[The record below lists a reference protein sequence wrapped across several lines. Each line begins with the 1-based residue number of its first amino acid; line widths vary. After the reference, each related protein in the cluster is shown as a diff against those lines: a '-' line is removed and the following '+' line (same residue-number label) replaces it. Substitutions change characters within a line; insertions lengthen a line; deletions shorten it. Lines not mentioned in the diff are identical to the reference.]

1 MQIST
6 PRHRA
11 LPALTRVP
19 SNTGPDH
26 ALLDKLAPVRRI
38 SLLAAAALA
47 TLILAAWFI
56 PALGRLLPPGWDVMR
71 CETALFLVLSTI
83 SLELSESRHSSRYN
97 RIGQLLAVLVALFGA
112 AILLEFALHIS
123 LGIDTLLP
131 CDQGTGDPFPG
142 RPAAQTAGGLF
153 LLGISVN
160 LIRAKHRIVVWI
172 ADLAA
177 VALSLLVLVLFT
189 GEIFDALHLFSF
201 STRIHASQQTLTCL
215 ILLTPV
221 ALLRRAERGVLSI
234 FLGRGIGATTARVL
248 GPLLI
253 VLPIF
258 REIILVH
265 VINARII
272 PEHYVTAILTSI
284 ATAVSMILLLALVWR
299 INSMEM
305 EIHVLSFRDELT
317 GLYNLR
323 GFSLLSEQVLR
334 LAQRSQLPLS
344 VLFIDLDHLKQIND
358 SFGHDV
364 GSTFLVEIA
373 EILKQTFRETDVIGR
388 VGGDEFAVVCQG
400 SHVAISI
407 AVQRLQATC
416 ALRNAE
422 SDRRFPLSV
431 SMGFVTAEEQAG
443 QSLKEL
449 LTEADKA
456 MYEEKR
462 RKKQERD

>member
-1 MQIST
+1 M
-6 PRHRA
+6 
-11 LPALTRVP
+11 PALTPVH
-19 SNTGPDH
+19 SNTGPDD

-38 SLLAAAALA
+38 CLLAAAVIA

-56 PALGRLLPPGWDVMR
+56 PALGSLLPAGWNVMR
-71 CETALFLVLSTI
+71 CETALFLILSAI

-97 RIGQLLAVLVALFGA
+97 RIGKLLAVVVALFGA

-123 LGIDTLLP
+123 LEIDTLLP
-131 CDQGTGDPFPG
+131 CDRGTGDPFPG

-160 LIRAKHRIVVWI
+160 LIRARNRIAVWT
-172 ADLAA
+172 ADFAA
-177 VALSLLVLVLFT
+177 IALSLLVLILFT
-189 GEIFDALHLFSF
+189 GETFNALHVFNF
-201 STRIHASQQTLTCL
+201 STRIHASQQTLICL
-215 ILLTPV
+215 ILLTTV

-248 GPLLI
+248 GPFLI

-258 REIILVH
+258 REITRAH
-265 VINARII
+265 VVNAHII
-272 PEHYVTAILTSI
+272 PEHYATAILTSI
-284 ATAVSMILLLALVWR
+284 ATALSMILLLALVWR
-299 INSMEM
+299 INNMEM
-305 EIHVLSFRDELT
+305 EIHDLTLRDELT

-323 GFSLLSEQVLR
+323 GFSLLSEQALR

-344 VLFIDLDHLKQIND
+344 VLFIDLDELKQIND

-364 GSTFLVEIA
+364 GSAFLIEIA
-373 EILKQTFRETDVIGR
+373 EILKQTFRETDVMGR

-400 SHVAISI
+400 SHGAISI
-407 AVQRLQATC
+407 AAQRLQAAC

-422 SDRRFPLSV
+422 PDRRFPLSFSV
-431 SMGFVTAEEQAG
+431 GFVTVEEHAR

-449 LTEADKA
+449 LAEADKA
-456 MYEEKR
+456 MYAEKR
-462 RKKQERD
+462 RKQLERD

>member
-1 MQIST
+1 M
-6 PRHRA
+6 
-11 LPALTRVP
+11 PALTRVP

-38 SLLAAAALA
+38 CLLAASAIA
-47 TLILAAWFI
+47 TIILAAWFI
-56 PALGRLLPPGWDVMR
+56 PALGRLLPAGWDVMR
-71 CETALFLVLSTI
+71 CETALFLILSAG
-83 SLELSESRHSSRYN
+83 SLELSESRHSSRSN
-97 RIGQLLAVLVALFGA
+97 RIGQLLAVVVALFGA

-131 CDQGTGDPFPG
+131 CDLGTGDPFPG

-153 LLGISVN
+153 LLGISVI
-160 LIRAKHRIVVWI
+160 LIRATHRIVIWI

-177 VALSLLVLVLFT
+177 IALSLLVLILFT
-189 GEIFDALHLFSF
+189 GETFNALHLFSY

-215 ILLTPV
+215 ILLTIV

-234 FLGRGIGATTARVL
+234 FLGRGIGATTARLL

-253 VLPIF
+253 LLPIF
-258 REIILVH
+258 REITRVH

-272 PEHYVTAILTSI
+272 PEHYATAILTSI
-284 ATAVSMILLLALVWR
+284 ATALSMILLLALVWR

-305 EIHVLSFRDELT
+305 EIHDLSLRDELT

-323 GFSLLSEQVLR
+323 GFTLLSEQVLH

-344 VLFIDLDHLKQIND
+344 VLFVDLDDLKEIND
-358 SFGHDV
+358 SFRPRCCRL
-364 GSTFLVEIA
+364 SAYLIEIA

-407 AVQRLQATC
+407 AAQRLQAAC

-422 SDRRFPLSV
+422 SDRRFPLSF
-431 SMGFVTAEEQAG
+431 SIGFVTAEEHAR

-449 LTEADKA
+449 LTAADKA

-462 RKKQERD
+462 GKKLVRG

>member
-1 MQIST
+1 M
-6 PRHRA
+6 
-11 LPALTRVP
+11 PALTRVP

-38 SLLAAAALA
+38 CLLAAAALA

-56 PALGRLLPPGWDVMR
+56 PALGSLLPPGWEVMR
-71 CETALFLVLSTI
+71 CETALFLILSAI

-177 VALSLLVLVLFT
+177 IALSLLVLALFT
-189 GEIFDALHLFSF
+189 GEIFDALHVFSF

-215 ILLTPV
+215 ILLTSV

-305 EIHVLSFRDELT
+305 EIHVLSLRDELT

-373 EILKQTFRETDVIGR
+373 EILKQTFRETDVMGR

-407 AVQRLQATC
+407 AAQRLQAAC

-431 SMGFVTAEEQAG
+431 SMGFVTAEEQAR

-449 LTEADKA
+449 LTEADKE

>member
-1 MQIST
+1 
-6 PRHRA
+6 
-11 LPALTRVP
+11 
-19 SNTGPDH
+19 
-26 ALLDKLAPVRRI
+26 
-38 SLLAAAALA
+38 
-47 TLILAAWFI
+47 
-56 PALGRLLPPGWDVMR
+56 MR
-71 CETALFLVLSTI
+71 CETALFLTLSTI

-97 RIGQLLAVLVALFGA
+97 RIGQLLAVLVSLFGA

-142 RPAAQTAGGLF
+142 RPAAQTAGAIF

-172 ADLAA
+172 ADLTAI
-177 VALSLLVLVLFT
+177 ALSLLVLVLFT
-189 GEIFDALHLFSF
+189 GEIFDALHVFSF
-201 STRIHASQQTLTCL
+201 STTIHASQQTLACL
-215 ILLTPV
+215 ILLTSV
-221 ALLRRAERGVLSI
+221 ALLRRAERGRLSI

-253 VLPIF
+253 VLPIL

-265 VINARII
+265 VVNARVI

-284 ATAVSMILLLALVWR
+284 ATAFAMILLLALVWR
-299 INSMEM
+299 INGMER
-305 EIHVLSFRDELT
+305 EIHVLSLRDELT

-323 GFSLLSEQVLR
+323 GFSLLSEQVLH

-344 VLFIDLDHLKQIND
+344 VLFIDLDDLKEIND

-364 GSTFLVEIA
+364 GSAYLVEIA
-373 EILKQTFRETDVIGR
+373 EILKQTFRETDVVGR

-400 SHVAISI
+400 SHEAISI
-407 AVQRLQATC
+407 AAERLQAAC

-422 SDRRFPLSV
+422 STRRFPLSF
-431 SMGFVTAEEQAG
+431 SIGFVTAEDHPR

-449 LTEADKA
+449 LAEADKA

-462 RKKQERD
+462 RKKLERD

>member
-1 MQIST
+1 
-6 PRHRA
+6 
-11 LPALTRVP
+11 
-19 SNTGPDH
+19 
-26 ALLDKLAPVRRI
+26 
-38 SLLAAAALA
+38 
-47 TLILAAWFI
+47 
-56 PALGRLLPPGWDVMR
+56 MR
-71 CETALFLVLSTI
+71 CETALFLILSAI
-83 SLELSESRHSSRYN
+83 SLELSESRYSSRYN
-97 RIGQLLAVLVALFGA
+97 RIGQLLAVLIALFGA

-131 CDQGTGDPFPG
+131 CDRGTGDPFPG

-160 LIRAKHRIVVWI
+160 LIRSRHRIAIWT

-177 VALSLLVLVLFT
+177 IALFLLVLILFT
-189 GEIFDALHLFSF
+189 GEVFNALHVFSF
-201 STRIHASQQTLTCL
+201 STRIHASQQTLACL
-215 ILLTPV
+215 ILLTSV
-221 ALLRRAERGVLSI
+221 ALLRRAERGVLFI
-234 FLGRGIGATTARVL
+234 FLGRGIGATTARVV

-258 REIILVH
+258 REITRVH
-265 VINARII
+265 VIYARIF
-272 PEHYVTAILTSI
+272 PEHHVTAILTSI
-284 ATAVSMILLLALVWR
+284 ATVLSLILLLALAWR

-305 EIHVLSFRDELT
+305 EIHGLSLRDELT

-364 GSTFLVEIA
+364 GSAILVEIA
-373 EILKQTFRETDVIGR
+373 EILKQTFRETDVVGR
-388 VGGDEFAVVCQG
+388 VGGDEFAVICQG
-400 SHVAISI
+400 SHAAISI
-407 AVQRLQATC
+407 AAQRLQEAC

-422 SDRRFPLSV
+422 SDRQFPLSF
-431 SMGFVTAEEQAG
+431 SIGFVTAEEHG
-443 QSLKEL
+443 RQSLKEL

-462 RKKQERD
+462 RKKLERD

>member
-1 MQIST
+1 LQI
-6 PRHRA
+6 PDFRHFA
-11 LPALTRVP
+11 MPALTCVP
-19 SNTGPDH
+19 SNAGPDH
-26 ALLDKLAPVRRI
+26 ALLEKLAPVRRLC
-38 SLLAAAALA
+38 LLAAAALA

-56 PALGRLLPPGWDVMR
+56 PALGSLLPPGWDVMR
-71 CETALFLVLSTI
+71 CETAFFLILSAI

-97 RIGQLLAVLVALFGA
+97 RIGQLFAVFVALFGA

-123 LGIDTLLP
+123 LGIDTILP

-160 LIRAKHRIVVWI
+160 LIRAKRRIAVWT

-177 VALSLLVLVLFT
+177 IALSMLVLVLLS
-189 GEIFDALHLFSF
+189 GEIFNALHLFSF
-201 STRIHASQQTLTCL
+201 STRIHASQQTLACL
-215 ILLTPV
+215 LLLTSV

-234 FLGRGIGATTARVL
+234 FFGRGIGATAARVL
-248 GPLLI
+248 GPLFI

-258 REIILVH
+258 REITRVH

-272 PEHYVTAILTSI
+272 PEQFVTAILVSA
-284 ATAVSMILLLALVWR
+284 ATALSMIVLLALVWR
-299 INSMEM
+299 INSMET
-305 EIHVLSFRDELT
+305 EIHDLSLRDQLT

-358 SFGHDV
+358 SFGHDA
-364 GSTFLVEIA
+364 GSAFVVETA
-373 EILKQTFRETDVIGR
+373 EILKQTFRETDVMGR
-388 VGGDEFAVVCQG
+388 VGGDEFAIVCQG

-407 AVQRLQATC
+407 AAQRLQAAC

-422 SDRRFPLSV
+422 YVRRFPLSF
-431 SMGFVTAEEQAG
+431 SIGFVTAEEHAH

-456 MYEEKR
+456 MYKEKR
-462 RKKQERD
+462 RKKLERD

>member
-1 MQIST
+1 M
-6 PRHRA
+6 
-11 LPALTRVP
+11 PALTRVP

-38 SLLAAAALA
+38 CLLAAAALA

-56 PALGRLLPPGWDVMR
+56 PALGRLLPVGWDVMR
-71 CETALFLVLSTI
+71 CESALFLILSSI
-83 SLELSESRHSSRYN
+83 SLELSEPRHSSRSH
-97 RIGQLLAVLVALFGA
+97 RFGQVLAVLVALFGA

-131 CDQGTGDPFPG
+131 CDRGSGDPFPG

-160 LIRAKHRIVVWI
+160 LIRARHRIAVWI

-177 VALSLLVLVLFT
+177 IALSLLVLVLFT
-189 GEIFDALHLFSF
+189 GEIFDALHVFNF
-201 STRIHASQQTLTCL
+201 STRIHASQQTLACL
-215 ILLTPV
+215 ILLTCV
-221 ALLRRAERGVLSI
+221 VLLRRAEGGILSI

-253 VLPIF
+253 VLPIL
-258 REIILVH
+258 REIILVR
-265 VINARII
+265 VINAGIF

-284 ATAVSMILLLALVWR
+284 ATVVAMILMLALVWR
-299 INSMEM
+299 INGMEM
-305 EIHVLSFRDELT
+305 EIHVLSLRDELT
-317 GLYNLR
+317 GVYNLR
-323 GFSLLSEQVLR
+323 GFSLLAEQVLH
-334 LAQRSQLPLS
+334 LAQRSRLPLS

-358 SFGHDV
+358 SFGHDA
-364 GSTFLVEIA
+364 GSTFLIEIA

-388 VGGDEFAVVCQG
+388 VGGDEFAVVCEG

-407 AVQRLQATC
+407 AAQRLEAAC

-431 SMGFVTAEEQAG
+431 SMGFITAEEHARP
-443 QSLKEL
+443 SLKEL
-449 LTEADKA
+449 LAAADTA

-462 RKKQERD
+462 RKKLGRE